1 MIDLRNR
8 LATKGAR
15 TVMSAQSAAV
25 LAGGGG
31 SSPDSTSPK
40 ATITAK
46 ARKQKRR

>member
-8 LATKGAR
+8 LAAKGVR
-15 TVMSAQSAAV
+15 TVMSARSAAE

-31 SSPDSTSPK
+31 SSQDASSSK